1 MATISM
7 DLQDFN
13 SLMALG
19 TARRRAVFLDLYNTG
34 RTKLS
39 ASTASGP
46 DSVILTPT
54 SYDADTDTVENTV
67 VTRVKSAISSAA

>member
-1 MATISM
+1 MADITM

-13 SLMALG
+13 SLMAMG

-54 SYDADTDTVENTV
+54 SPGTAEVENTV
-67 VTRVKSAISSAA
+67 VTRVKTAIAAAA

>member
-1 MATISM
+1 MANITM

-19 TARRRAVFLDLYNTG
+19 TSSRAALFLDLYNTG
-34 RTKLS
+34 RTKAG

-46 DSVILTPT
+46 DSVVIAPTTPGT
-54 SYDADTDTVENTV
+54 TALEPTVI
-67 VTRVKSAISSAA
+67 TRVKAAITAAA

>member
-1 MATISM
+1 MANITM

-19 TARRRAVFLDLYNTG
+19 AARRRAVFLDLYNTG
-34 RTKLS
+34 RVKAGAPVATG
-39 ASTASGP
+39 A

-54 SYDADTDTVENTV
+54 NPGSATPESTV
-67 VTRVKSAISSAA
+67 VTRVKSAIAAAS

>member
-13 SLMALG
+13 SLMAMG
-19 TARRRAVFLDLYNTG
+19 TVRRRAVFLDLYNTG
-34 RTKLS
+34 RTKAG

-46 DSVILTPT
+46 DSVIVSPSSPSATAQP
-54 SYDADTDTVENTV
+54 ENTV
-67 VTRVKSAISSAA
+67 VTRVKAAIAAAS

>member
-19 TARRRAVFLDLYNTG
+19 TARRRAVFLDLYNSG
-34 RTKLS
+34 RTK
-39 ASTASGP
+39 AGVSTASGP
-46 DSVILTPT
+46 DSVVVAPT
-54 SYDADTDTVENTV
+54 NVGTGDPANTV
-67 VTRVKSAISSAA
+67 VTRVKAAITAAA